1 MDDDKIRDLF
11 RTFQP
16 ELTSECG
23 FLSRLEDKMKAIDMV
38 KRQIADM
45 RRRNR
50 IAVAVAAVSGFV
62 VGVVLT
68 LLMPMILDWSTTVN
82 LSVPRLGIPEVN
94 VDMHVVCWTLMAAVC
109 VLTVYGSYELTVAG
123 LSRKAESVA
132 YGSRR

>member
-16 ELTSECG
+16 ELTSERG